1 LRLFFALWPDA
12 DAAARLAGIAAELTV
27 HAPGRRVHPK
37 NHHVTLAFLGEIPD
51 SQLALLQRVAGSV
64 KAHRFTMAFD
74 SLEYWPQSQVVVAAA
89 RKSSP
94 ELLRLAVQLHAA
106 TGPAPQRLRAHVTLA
121 RKMTQAP
128 VLQAMST
135 IGWEAVSFSLVR
147 SDTGGAE
154 SAYTVLDTWPLLD
167 ET

>member
-12 DAAARLAGIAAELTV
+12 DAAARLADIAAKLTV

-37 NHHVTLAFLGEIPD
+37 NHHVTLAFLGEVPD
-51 SQLALLQRVAGSV
+51 PQLAMVQQAAGSV
-64 KAHRFTMAFD
+64 QAHRFTMEFD
-74 SLEYWPQSQVVVAAA
+74 LLEYWAQSQVVVAAA
-89 RKSSP
+89 RKCSP
-94 ELLRLAVQLHAA
+94 ELLGLAAQLHAA
-106 TGPAPQRLRAHVTLA
+106 TGPAPRPLRAHVTLA

-128 VLQAMST
+128 VLQAMSA

-154 SAYTVLDTWPLLD
+154 SAYTVLDTWQLLD

>member
-1 LRLFFALWPDA
+1 MRLFFALWPDA
-12 DAAARLAGIAAELTV
+12 DAAGRLADVGAGLNV
-27 HAPGRRVHPK
+27 PAPGRRVRPE
-37 NHHVTLAFLGEIPD
+37 NHHVTLAFLGEVSD
-51 SQLALLQRVAGSV
+51 FQLARLQGVAGSV
-64 KAHRFTMAFD
+64 QAHRFTMAFD
-74 SLEYWPQSQVVVAAA
+74 SLEYWPQSQVVVVAA

-94 ELLRLAVQLHAA
+94 ALLRLAAQLHAA
-106 TGPAPQRLRAHVTLA
+106 TGPAPHRLRAHVTLA

-135 IGWEAVSFSLVR
+135 IAWEAVSFSLVR

-154 SAYTVLDTWPLLD
+154 SAYTVVDTWPLLD